1 MVTARVSRAT
11 ASVSGARRAS
21 LMDAAFAPTAVPG
34 TEEALADY
42 GTEELKR
49 LHEYFSQ
56 TKLLV
61 WDTTRLQPKPL
72 DCTAFGLDKL
82 QVQWVEIRR
91 KMFDAN
97 QMFKLQNPKPSSA
110 DQAEFVSD
118 FYERMLEEGQGDG
131 VTRFSDDILFL
142 ISVFLCVVT
151 SSVVC
156 ETGFSKLSLIKTK
169 LRNRL

>member
-1 MVTARVSRAT
+1 MTARVSRAT

-21 LMDAAFAPTAVPG
+21 PMDAAKCRTCLS

-42 GTEELKR
+42 GTAELKR

-56 TKLLV
+56 TKALDWAGARV
-61 WDTTRLQPKPL
+61 QPKPL
-72 DCTAFGLDKL
+72 DSTPLGLDKL
-82 QVQWVEIRR
+82 QVQWIEIRR

-97 QMFKLQNPKPSSA
+97 QMFKEKNPTPSSA
-110 DQAEFVSD
+110 DQAQFVAD

-131 VTRFSDDILFL
+131 VSRFSDDILFL

-156 ETGFSKLSLIKTK
+156 ETGFSKLNLIKTK
-169 LRNRL
+169 LPGPL